1 MPINEESTVMELLDH
16 HQVELLSAVV
26 FTLAFGLH
34 LARAA
39 MQWSLQIGPHEV
51 PMYVSYM
58 VIVVV
63 GFLTYDFW
71 RKVLNEYE
79 VV

>member
-1 MPINEESTVMELLDH
+1 MELLDH

-34 LARAA
+34 LARAV
-39 MQWSLQIGPHEV
+39 MQWSLQLGPYEI
-51 PMYVSYM
+51 PIYVSYA

-63 GFLTYDFW
+63 GFLAYDFW
-71 RKVLNEYE
+71 RKVLNEYNLL
-79 VV
+79 